1 MSKKLNFLWDSFQEH
16 SKVMLQNMMSSKFS
30 DVTLVCEDRKKIPA
44 HRNILSACSPVLK
57 DILEDI
63 DLSELKHP
71 IIYLKGIK
79 YQEMK
84 SILHFS
90 YMGQVDVLPERV
102 GCFLSSAKSLEIE
115 GLNTENDPFEE
126 QTTNATDAKNDT
138 DQECSIKEDIHEDS
152 NKDNDMDVGY
162 YEFVSILDDNLDQS
176 KEKDRSKC
184 RSSKDGARFNCEQC
198 NRSYYNRRSLW
209 LHRKNI
215 HGGTQYSCDECDF
228 KTGKAMYLRDHMHTM
243 HGTSYRIKFDNYST
257 QSSASPEEIGMKDQN
272 ITSQATVTDGPTFP
286 KMQTKKNYTCNKCDF
301 KSEVQKSLIKHMK
314 THLRKIS
321 FKNEENLPGQVQL
334 NASSKLLNN

>member
-1 MSKKLNFLWDSFQEH
+1 MSKKLNFHWDSFQEH

-30 DVTLVCEDRKKIPA
+30 DVTLMCEDRKKIPA

-63 DLSELKHP
+63 GLSELKHP

-90 YMGQVDVLPERV
+90 YMGQVDVLPDRV
-102 GCFLSSAKSLEIE
+102 GYFLSSAKSLEIE
-115 GLNTENDPFEE
+115 GLNTEKDPFEQ
-126 QTTNATDAKNDT
+126 QTKRTKVEEEDE
-138 DQECSIKEDIHEDS
+138 ECTVKEDTYEDS
-152 NKDNDMDVGY
+152 NKENEDMDVGFND
-162 YEFVSILDDNLDQS
+162 FVSILLDDNLDQS
-176 KEKDRSKC
+176 KEKDRSKG
-184 RSSKDGARFNCEQC
+184 RPPKDGAKFNCKQC

-228 KTGKAMYLRDHMHTM
+228 ATGKAMHLRDHMATIHNV
-243 HGTSYRIKFDNYST
+243 SCRIKFDNYNSK
-257 QSSASPEEIGMKDQN
+257 SCASPEENGMEAQN
-272 ITSQATVTDGPTFP
+272 TEEPNCTKIL
-286 KMQTKKNYTCNKCDF
+286 TKKTYKCNKCTF
-301 KSEVQKSLIKHMK
+301 RSEIQESLIKHMK
-314 THLRKIS
+314 THLKKIS
-321 FKNEENLPGQVQL
+321 FKNEENLPGQVKL
-334 NASSKLLNN
+334 NPWKFSSA